1 MFEAM
6 EIGREK
12 IRVSHLQ
19 YANVTIFTCF
29 GKLDNIFAIKD
40 ILRIFKLLSGFK
52 VNFNKCSLMDLNVDR
67 ENLAYMT
74 DILGC
79 EVGLIHFSYL
89 GLNVGNHRRVASWD
103 KLLDKIRRRLASWND
118 KHISLRVELL

>member
-1 MFEAM
+1 
-6 EIGREK
+6 
-12 IRVSHLQ
+12 
-19 YANVTIFTCF
+19 
-29 GKLDNIFAIKD
+29 
-40 ILRIFKLLSGFK
+40 
-52 VNFNKCSLMDLNVDR
+52 MDLNVDR

-89 GLNVGNHRRVASWD
+89 GLNVGINHRRVASWD
-103 KLLDKIRRRLASWND
+103 KLVDKIRRRLALWND